1 MSIEAMAADFEKK
14 LANEKSK
21 MQPQEVGFYNG
32 VAHGKVEAYQEILND
47 LNKVRR
53 AMGNDPKLLTR

>member
-14 LANEKSK
+14 LADEKSK
-21 MQPQEVGFYNG
+21 IQPQEVGFYNG
-32 VAHGKVEAYQEILND
+32 VAHCKVEAYQEILND

-53 AMGNDPKLLTR
+53 AMGNSPELLTR